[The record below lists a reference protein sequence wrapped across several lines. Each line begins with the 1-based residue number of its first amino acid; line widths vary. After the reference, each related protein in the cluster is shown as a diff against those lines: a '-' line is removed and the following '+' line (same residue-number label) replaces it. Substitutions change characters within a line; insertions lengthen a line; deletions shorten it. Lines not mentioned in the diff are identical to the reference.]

1 MEVSNTTV
9 AKSEIY
15 TAAAKKDV
23 VILVVDF
30 IYMLYFRTKNV
41 QGLQNIHFNYNICLV
56 AM

>member
-23 VILVVDF
+23 ILVVDF
-30 IYMLYFRTKNV
+30 MYMRYFRTKNV